1 MPLIN
6 CKVSLI
12 LIWSRECVIT
22 SMEKRV
28 VTNTRR
34 DTSPANARFQITNT
48 KFYVPVVIL
57 STEDDNN
64 FLEELKSVFKRIVKL
79 NKDQKWLIILKLTT

>member
-1 MPLIN
+1 MPLID

-34 DTSPANARFQITNT
+34 DTSSANARFQITNT

-64 FLEELKSVFKRIVKL
+64 FLEQLKSVFKRIVKL

>member
-22 SMEKRV
+22 SMEKRI

-64 FLEELKSVFKRIVKL
+64 FLEQLKSVFKRIVKL

>member
-1 MPLIN
+1 MPLID

-64 FLEELKSVFKRIVKL
+64 FLEQLKSVFKRIVKL

>member
-64 FLEELKSVFKRIVKL
+64 FLEQLKSVFKRIVKL

>member
-64 FLEELKSVFKRIVKL
+64 FLEPLKSVFKRIVTL

>member
-57 STEDDNN
+57 STKDDTN
-64 FLEELKSVFKRIVKL
+64 FLEQLKSVFKRIVKL

>member
-79 NKDQKWLIILKLTT
+79 NKDQK

>member
-34 DTSPANARFQITNT
+34 GTSPANARFQITNT

-64 FLEELKSVFKRIVKL
+64 FLEQLKSVFKRIVKL
-79 NKDQKWLIILKLTT
+79 NKDQK

>member
-22 SMEKRV
+22 STEKRV

-64 FLEELKSVFKRIVKL
+64 FLEQLKSVFKRIVKL